1 MSMCLNPIFHYH
13 QSKEDRLQYI
23 GECIKGLSAL
33 EHLDLSHNTFLS
45 GLPESLSDDLNKLQT
60 LNLSGCIRLKKVG
73 ELESVKCISL
83 RNCRGLESCSFVVC
97 VDDLA
102 PYISSNIVQLEGVNC
117 QELQISRL
125 ENVRSKEEVR
135 RIKLVEKE
143 KLEKL
148 KLGWTLG
155 SLGSVEDSALLEE
168 LVPTNTVQWLE
179 IHGYNG
185 ICLPEYLTGLTSLR
199 ELKIV
204 CCAQLDSLPDGM
216 QKLTSLKDL
225 RVFDCPELKKWC
237 QLVENQKILAH
248 IPNKYYEERASTS
261 RLEIE
266 EDCRSTD
273 EVEAAAM
280 D

>member
-33 EHLDLSHNTFLS
+33 EHLDLSHNIFLS

-73 ELESVKCISL
+73 ELESVKCITL

-155 SLGSVEDSALLEE
+155 SLRSVEDSALLEE
-168 LVPTNTVQWLE
+168 LVPTNTGQCLE

-204 CCAQLDSLPDGM
+204 C
-216 QKLTSLKDL
+216 
-225 RVFDCPELKKWC
+225 
-237 QLVENQKILAH
+237 
-248 IPNKYYEERASTS
+248 
-261 RLEIE
+261 
-266 EDCRSTD
+266 
-273 EVEAAAM
+273 
-280 D
+280 